1 MPAPVARLSDA
12 FDVVIDPVRGKVY
25 WTDDVTNKI
34 QRANLDGRQVEDL
47 VNAALGFQPLAI
59 ALDPSTGKIYCRQS
73 QPPRK
78 PARRSPAFT
87 YGQRRMISQIRP
99 VR

>member
-1 MPAPVARLSDA
+1 MTGLSDA
-12 FDVVIDPVRGKVY
+12 FDVVIDPARGKVY
-25 WTDDVTNKI
+25 WTDVTNKI
-34 QRANLDGRQVEDL
+34 QRANLDGTQVEDL
-47 VNAALGFQPLAI
+47 VNAALGFQPPGITLN
-59 ALDPSTGKIYCRQS
+59 PSAGKIYCRQS

-87 YGQRRMISQIRP
+87 CGQRRMIFQIRP